1 MARIDR
7 SWIDEAAPYWHDRFH
22 QHRVAA
28 AHYRFTRLQY
38 RGQTASIYLPTYS
51 KNKTHAPLELHPAL
65 YLELS
70 EVSVFSGTCTV
81 L

>member
-28 AHYRFTRLQY
+28 AQYRFILPGR
-38 RGQTASIYLPTYS
+38 RHLPTVI
-51 KNKTHAPLELHPAL
+51 NKTHAPLELHSAL